1 MGIEKMKLL
10 GDEDYTPSERSLFN
24 GQIESDRFSSKIQ
37 RELDSF

>member
-24 GQIESDRFSSKIQ
+24 GQIESDRFSS
-37 RELDSF
+37 